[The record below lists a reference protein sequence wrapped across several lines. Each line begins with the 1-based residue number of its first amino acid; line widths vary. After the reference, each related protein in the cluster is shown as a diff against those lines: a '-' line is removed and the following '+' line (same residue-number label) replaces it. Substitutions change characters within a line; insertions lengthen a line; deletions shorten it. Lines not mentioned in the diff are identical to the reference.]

1 MHVGW
6 CTGLSLCT
14 FRQSIAERGTNKNG
28 SCKLTETVFTWII
41 FKTWLW
47 NRNPSIKACYRYSI
61 SFFKFLMLEIRLMLE
76 ISYSIV
82 PRLNENFKEFKDSD
96 KKLACASFWECIL
109 SLILLAM
116 WILGW
121 IVRVKLITSHLN
133 YKLTIIVTSHCGDFY
148 VFLFVIFR
156 T

>member
-47 NRNPSIKACYRYSI
+47 NKNPWIKTSYRCFI

-82 PRLNENFKEFKDSD
+82 PRLNENFTEFKHSD
-96 KKLACASFWECIL
+96 KKLARTSFWEYIL
-109 SLILLAM
+109 SLFLLAM
-116 WILGW
+116 WVLGW
-121 IVRVKLITSHLN
+121 IVRVKLITSHVN
-133 YKLTIIVTSHCGDFY
+133 YKLTIIVISHCGDFY